1 MSDSGALKKRTV
13 SVFGLGHIL
22 NDLCASMWFNYLMI
36 YFTNGVVTISIL
48 FQFISNAA
56 ILSQPESQNNG

>member
-1 MSDSGALKKRTV
+1 MSDSGTLSKRTV
-13 SVFGLGHIL
+13 AAFGLGHIL

-48 FQFISNAA
+48 FQFTFNAT

>member
-1 MSDSGALKKRTV
+1 MTDSGALKKRTV
-13 SVFGLGHIL
+13 AAFGLGHIL

-48 FQFISNAA
+48 LQLTYAT